1 MRRLLLLFAGLCF
14 NVSLSAQPSDFIA
27 LKKKGKTLRSYYTG
41 SNIEFETANGQYKNA
56 LITQIRHDTL
66 YLREYI
72 VRTVMTNMGFYI
84 TDTAGSVSHQV
95 YYKDIYRIGKKQ
107 SGFNWKASGAAL
119 FGGGM
124 LLTLASGVVYLADR
138 EKFSPELMGAGA
150 GLGAIGYILLR
161 STSNSIVIGKKKY
174 TLEYISLSK

>member
-1 MRRLLLLFAGLCF
+1 MSRLLLLFAGLCLG
-14 NVSLSAQPSDFIA
+14 VALSAQPSDFIA
-27 LKKKGKTLRSYYTG
+27 LKKKGKTLRSYYAG

-56 LITQIRHDTL
+56 LITGIQHDSI

-84 TDTAGSVSHQV
+84 TDTAGSVSHQLH
-95 YYKDIYRIGKKQ
+95 YKDIYRIGKKR
-107 SGFNWKASGAAL
+107 SGFNWGASGAAL
-119 FGGGM
+119 FGGGI
-124 LLTLASGVVYLADR
+124 LLTLASGVVYVADR

-150 GLGAIGYILLR
+150 GLGALGYILMR
-161 STSNSIVIGKKKY
+161 TSGSSIVIGKKKY